1 MGRAAIR
8 HNRYVPHHPCF
19 IPSDYIRHDLHHV
32 TDNKQ
37 IIIDSIDAT
46 HHRVLES
53 LDYSILYKMNCS
65 FHVVELSSTTGVC
78 TMKLIAY
85 YRVSTRKQGDSGL
98 GLEAQQQAV
107 ANYAKAV
114 DGEIMAE
121 FKEVE
126 SGKVRNRPQ
135 LQSALAACRK
145 EGGTLVV
152 AKLDRLSRNVAFTAA
167 LKDSG
172 LDFVCCDNPN
182 ATRLTIDIL
191 AAVAADEARRIS
203 ERTKAA
209 LAALKVRG
217 VKLGSP
223 KAADLAP
230 LAGRQNAAK
239 AAAYLTDIRPLAER
253 KRAAGW
259 TYEQI
264 AHYLTGKGILTRR
277 GKAWSNVTVRR
288 ILEAA

>member
-1 MGRAAIR
+1 
-8 HNRYVPHHPCF
+8 
-19 IPSDYIRHDLHHV
+19 
-32 TDNKQ
+32 
-37 IIIDSIDAT
+37 
-46 HHRVLES
+46 
-53 LDYSILYKMNCS
+53 
-65 FHVVELSSTTGVC
+65 
-78 TMKLIAY
+78 MKLIAY

-98 GLEAQQQAV
+98 GLEAQKQTV
-107 ANYAKAV
+107 INYAKSVA
-114 DGEIMAE
+114 GEIVAE
-121 FKEVE
+121 FVEVE

-135 LQSALAACRK
+135 LQAAIAACRK
-145 EGGTLVV
+145 EGGSLVV

-203 ERTKAA
+203 ERTKSA
-209 LAALKVRG
+209 LAALKTRG

-223 KAADLAP
+223 TAADLAP

-239 AAAYLTDIRPLAER
+239 AAAYLADVRPLAAR

-277 GKAWSNVTVRR
+277 GLPWSNVTVRR
-288 ILEAA
+288 MLEAA

>member
-1 MGRAAIR
+1 MM
-8 HNRYVPHHPCF
+8 
-19 IPSDYIRHDLHHV
+19 
-32 TDNKQ
+32 K
-37 IIIDSIDAT
+37 
-46 HHRVLES
+46 
-53 LDYSILYKMNCS
+53 CS
-65 FHVVELSSTTGVC
+65 FHVVELSITTGVC

-98 GLEAQQQAV
+98 GLEAQRTIV
-107 ANYAKAV
+107 ANYARSV
-114 DGEIMAE
+114 NGEIVAE
-121 FKEVE
+121 FVEVE

-135 LQSALAACRK
+135 LQSAIAACHM
-145 EGGTLVV
+145 EDATLTV

-191 AAVAADEARRIS
+191 AAVAADEARRTS

-209 LAALKVRG
+209 LEALKARG

-223 KAADLAP
+223 VAADLAP
-230 LAGRQNAAK
+230 QAGRQNALK
-239 AAAYLTDIRPLAER
+239 AEAFNATIRPVAAR
-253 KRAAGW
+253 KRQAGW

-264 AHYLTGKGILTRR
+264 ADFLNGRGMLTRR
-277 GKAWSNVTVRR
+277 GRNWSNVTVRR
-288 ILEAA
+288 LLAA